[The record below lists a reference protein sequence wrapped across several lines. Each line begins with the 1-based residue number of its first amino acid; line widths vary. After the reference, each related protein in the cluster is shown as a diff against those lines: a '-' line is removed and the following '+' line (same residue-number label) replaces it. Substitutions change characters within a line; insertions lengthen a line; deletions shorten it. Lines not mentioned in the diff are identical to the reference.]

1 MKIAFDAK
9 RITHNSTGLGNYS
22 RYIVDILSEYY
33 PHSSYLLF
41 SPSPGKDNLRNKLTS
56 RDNITYNY
64 PEGIKKYV
72 KPYWRSRLI
81 LDELKE
87 KGVDIFHGLSNEL
100 PLGINKSGIPSVVT
114 IHDLIFLRFPHFY
127 KSIDRSIY
135 NYKFK
140 RACKEADKVIAV
152 SEMTRRDIINYYGI
166 DENKIVTIY
175 QGCDKTFETDPPKA
189 IKEKV
194 KGKYSLPERYILNVG
209 TIESRKNLLL
219 LLRALTEIEDEEIK
233 VVVVGRKTAYYEE
246 VEQFIAEKKL
256 HDRVIILNGVTFA
269 ELPSIYRMATLFVY
283 PSYFEGFGIP
293 IIEALH
299 SEVPVIAATG
309 SCLEEAGGASSLY
322 VNPDKP
328 LELANKINYVLNNDE
343 IRQNMINDGKEYVKR
358 FMPDI
363 IASQIMSLYEDLLKK
378 KG

>member
-1 MKIAFDAK
+1 M
-9 RITHNSTGLGNYS
+9 
-22 RYIVDILSEYY
+22 
-33 PHSSYLLF
+33 
-41 SPSPGKDNLRNKLTS
+41 
-56 RDNITYNY
+56 
-64 PEGIKKYV
+64 
-72 KPYWRSRLI
+72 
-81 LDELKE
+81 
-87 KGVDIFHGLSNEL
+87 
-100 PLGINKSGIPSVVT
+100 
-114 IHDLIFLRFPHFY
+114 
-127 KSIDRSIY
+127 
-135 NYKFK
+135 
-140 RACKEADKVIAV
+140 IAV

-343 IRQNMINDGKEYVKR
+343 IHQKMINDGKEYVKR